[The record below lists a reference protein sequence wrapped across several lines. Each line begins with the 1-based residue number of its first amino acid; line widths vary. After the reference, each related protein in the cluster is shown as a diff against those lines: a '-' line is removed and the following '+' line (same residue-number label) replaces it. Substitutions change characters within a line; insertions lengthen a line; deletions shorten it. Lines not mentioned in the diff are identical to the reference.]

1 MNTSKRIVLLTDF
14 SEVSENAAAYAM
26 LIAKK
31 TQSEVEILH
40 IVSTPVDWVKLPKE
54 KESLYPEVKHEISR
68 AKTNMNELESR
79 FSAAGIAVKKSLE
92 FNVGI
97 EDVPKNIPTEN
108 VDMII
113 MGSHGT
119 KGFKDF
125 TLGSNAQKVLRN
137 SLVPV
142 LVVKDKPTSTI
153 GEIVFAS
160 TFVKS
165 QVSAFERL
173 LNFARLF
180 GSKISWLLINTPYN
194 FLETPEIEERFRN
207 FAENSGIEKHVF
219 CALNEERGITEF
231 LKTHPAD
238 ILTMVTE
245 GKSGFTQLFFPSLTE
260 IFANDL
266 NTAILSLR
274 MGEHD

>member
-1 MNTSKRIVLLTDF
+1 
-14 SEVSENAAAYAM
+14 M

-79 FSAAGIAVKKSLE
+79 ISAAGIAVKKSLE

-119 KGFKDF
+119 KGFKEDHEGISIF
-125 TLGSNAQKVLRN
+125 KTS
-137 SLVPV
+137 
-142 LVVKDKPTSTI
+142 DKTGFI
-153 GEIVFAS
+153 
-160 TFVKS
+160 
-165 QVSAFERL
+165 L
-173 LNFARLF
+173 
-180 GSKISWLLINTPYN
+180 ISDQQANQ
-194 FLETPEIEERFRN
+194 F
-207 FAENSGIEKHVF
+207 HVF
-219 CALNEERGITEF
+219 RREGDAGDANKHTILRTIKTQTNESDGSDIIHRKLNSKFKDGLF
-231 LKTHPAD
+231 VAMSDNKTFHFYSVKA
-238 ILTMVTE
+238 
-245 GKSGFTQLFFPSLTE
+245 FFKNL
-260 IFANDL
+260 
-266 NTAILSLR
+266 
-274 MGEHD
+274 